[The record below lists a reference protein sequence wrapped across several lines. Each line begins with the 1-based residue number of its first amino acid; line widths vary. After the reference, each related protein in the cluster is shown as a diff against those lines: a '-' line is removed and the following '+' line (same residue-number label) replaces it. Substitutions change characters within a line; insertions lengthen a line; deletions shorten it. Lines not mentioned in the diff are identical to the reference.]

1 MQGKGI
7 YMKGI
12 CHRPPSSFEG
22 KEKKNDLFTSIVQLD
37 IISVFAR

>member
-7 YMKGI
+7 YTPKKSG
-12 CHRPPSSFEG
+12 PSSFEG